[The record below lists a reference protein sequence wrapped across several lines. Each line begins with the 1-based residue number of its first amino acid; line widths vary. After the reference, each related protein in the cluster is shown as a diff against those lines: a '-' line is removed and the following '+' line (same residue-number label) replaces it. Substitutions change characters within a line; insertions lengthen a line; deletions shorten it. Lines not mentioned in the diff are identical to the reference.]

1 MSEPRFS
8 DQLDDVMREYYE
20 AIVVNQD
27 ANGLDGA
34 LFMAVCRGK
43 VSEGL
48 DFADNNARAVICV
61 GIPFPNVRDSL
72 VKYSVRLSFL
82 TVNIVRSS
90 SFYNVLINLLV
101 GNIIVICCCLGLR
114 LNHIVPP
121 HPTNKDIHLT
131 INYISPYN
139 RPFVY
144 IDLYIQQD
152 FSLPLSSLTRL
163 V

>member
-72 VKYSVRLSFL
+72 VTFIPY
-82 TVNIVRSS
+82 I
-90 SFYNVLINLLV
+90 YLIY
-101 GNIIVICCCLGLR
+101 I
-114 LNHIVPP
+114 
-121 HPTNKDIHLT
+121 
-131 INYISPYN
+131 YISIY
-139 RPFVY
+139 
-144 IDLYIQQD
+144 
-152 FSLPLSSLTRL
+152 LSICLSHF
-163 V
+163 

>member
-114 LNHIVPP
+114 LNHIVPLP
-121 HPTNKDIHLT
+121 PPPTKIFILT
-131 INYISPYN
+131 PTIYRHI
-139 RPFVY
+139 
-144 IDLYIQQD
+144 IDL
-152 FSLPLSSLTRL
+152 LSI
-163 V
+163 

>member
-114 LNHIVPP
+114 LNHIVPLPP
-121 HPTNKDIHLT
+121 H
-131 INYISPYN
+131 
-139 RPFVY
+139 
-144 IDLYIQQD
+144 QQRY
-152 FSLPLSSLTRL
+152 LS
-163 V
+163 